1 MNVDL
6 IVIKEAETVDR
17 FSCLFAARVEHVG
30 YLDDDLDGK
39 AALFV
44 LVEDESLA
52 VIREPDLQPA
62 FHEQE
67 GDLDISDVGVS
78 VHDTL
83 CEHFLGREADLVHTS
98 VGITDALCQASCE
111 RNDRCDTVG
120 RILYG
125 HLAHKDTAAQI
136 LIDEN
141 SSQPD
146 SHLGLQSA
154 HIQLIVGVQRE
165 VLEQNKMRRDLE
177 RRNRRILSLRG
188 HCPPSRALSRSQRE
202 KYFHRP

>member
-6 IVIKEAETVDR
+6 IVIEEAETVDR
-17 FSCLFAARVEHVG
+17 FSGFFAAGVEHVG

-52 VIREPDLQPA
+52 VIREADLQPA

-98 VGITDALCQASCE
+98 VGITDALCQAACE

-154 HIQLIVGVQRE
+154 YIQLIIGVQRE
-165 VLEQNKMRRDLE
+165 VLEQNKMRRDST
-177 RRNRRILSLRG
+177 ICVS
-188 HCPPSRALSRSQRE
+188 
-202 KYFHRP
+202 